1 MNKIRWADHERE
13 ALLQQVKK
21 EHLRHP
27 NMPTLDIVRMAQ
39 NVVIDANRRRKLNG
53 THQVEWIQQIR
64 NTWSKESYVPIKD
77 RPIFIAELP
86 PIPPKP
92 DLITQLIELISD
104 AIVQVVAD
112 AVIVARAKLDLPVV
126 DIQPAFVSKPSAKIL
141 KKIAVYG
148 LFSNQVTEV
157 RTQFRECFEFRF
169 LKDVSQDKMLS
180 GARWAD
186 IFIVMTKFVSHDY
199 EALKKFGNIKYVN
212 GASSSLMTELEEI
225 YLADCK

>member
-1 MNKIRWADHERE
+1 MDKIRWTDHERE
-13 ALLQQVKK
+13 ILLQQVKK
-21 EHLRHP
+21 EHIRHP
-27 NMPTLDIVRMAQ
+27 NMPTLDVVRMAQ
-39 NVVIDANRRRKLNG
+39 HVVIDANRRRNLTGIHHVKWV
-53 THQVEWIQQIR
+53 QKIR
-64 NTWSKESYVPIKD
+64 DGWAKENYVPIKD
-77 RPIFIAELP
+77 RPIFVEELP

-92 DLITQLIELISD
+92 DIIAQLTELLSD
-104 AIVQVVAD
+104 AIVKLIAEAVV
-112 AVIVARAKLDLPVV
+112 VARAKLDLPVV
-126 DIQPAFVSKPSAKIL
+126 NLPPIKVQPSSKIL

-148 LFSNQVTEV
+148 LFSNQVSEV

-212 GASSSLMTELEEI
+212 GASSSLITELEEI
-225 YLADCK
+225 YLGDCK